1 MNTSAQFRNKL
12 PFISYYFFPPNFN
25 SIIVQLKYTILTRK
39 AVNVNTSA
47 QFIFF
52 NVDPV
57 GLEPTTYGLWGRCCW
72 PTELRVLIKSKP
84 LKSTLKQVLKLLV
97 CYDVRSP
104 CDYIVDY
111 YYIQSTLIGSS
122 KAVRTL
128 RQDKNLPWVLFSLA
142 MIVCAQLMNAAEMRL
157 SNLSMATRL
166 PLSLKTLA
174 LNVIQVSVQS
184 ISKKLQSMVR

>member
-1 MNTSAQFRNKL
+1 MDINYLLYLIIFFS
-12 PFISYYFFPPNFN
+12 FIFN

-111 YYIQSTLIGSS
+111 YYIQWCSLNHFFPIVEFIPLLTFNYST
-122 KAVRTL
+122 
-128 RQDKNLPWVLFSLA
+128 
-142 MIVCAQLMNAAEMRL
+142 QLTSCRL
-157 SNLSMATRL
+157 CWLHNHCWR
-166 PLSLKTLA
+166 
-174 LNVIQVSVQS
+174 NC
-184 ISKKLQSMVR
+184 